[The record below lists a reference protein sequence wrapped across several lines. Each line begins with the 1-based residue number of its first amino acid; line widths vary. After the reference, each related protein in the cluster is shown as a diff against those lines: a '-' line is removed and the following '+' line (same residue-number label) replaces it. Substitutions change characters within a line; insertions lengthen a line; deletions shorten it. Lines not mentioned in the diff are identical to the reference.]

1 MILAFVVATVAH
13 AASCQTIA
21 AEHIYA
27 RDLAAAAPAFAAL
40 PPDLELGYAPAPG
53 QTRIFHPPE
62 LRRIAASHQIDAN
75 FLTDICFAWQM
86 AVPTRD
92 AILAA
97 IGKTLAGRNAQV
109 DLIDQSLAAAPA
121 GELVFPLNGLTGVS
135 DQPLIWRG
143 YVRYA
148 GDKQYQIWARVHIR
162 IKENHVVPTET
173 LKPDQAITP
182 DEVQLQPYD
191 GPVPRDKVFT
201 DLASVIGM
209 VPRRPLPIGVALT
222 ENDLDKPRDVERGDT
237 VQVIAE
243 EGQARIETQGV
254 AQDGGRR
261 GAVITIKNATSGK
274 TFRARIEDKD
284 KVLVIPGTSSG
295 LAVEEKKL

>member
-1 MILAFVVATVAH
+1 MILAFVVASVVH
-13 AASCQTIA
+13 AASCHTIA
-21 AEHIYA
+21 AERIYA
-27 RDLAAAAPAFAAL
+27 RDLAVAAPVFAAL
-40 PPDLELGYAPAPG
+40 PPDLEVGYAPAPG

-62 LRRIAASHQIDAN
+62 LRRIAAAHQLAADFPA
-75 FLTDICFAWQM
+75 DICFAWQM
-86 AVPTRD
+86 AAPTRD
-92 AILAA
+92 AMLAA

-109 DLIDQSLAAAPA
+109 ELLEQSLAPAPA
-121 GELVFPLNGLTGVS
+121 GELVFPLSGLSGVS

-148 GDKQYQIWARVHIR
+148 GGKQYQIWARVQVR
-162 IKENHVVPTET
+162 VKENHVVPTET
-173 LKPDQAITP
+173 LKPDLAITP
-182 DEVQLQPYD
+182 DELRLEPYE
-191 GPVPRDKVFT
+191 GPLMRDKVFT
-201 DLASVIGM
+201 ALASVIGM
-209 VPRRPLPIGVALT
+209 VPRRPLPAGVALT

-261 GAVITIKNATSGK
+261 GATITVKNSTSGK
-274 TFRARIEDKD
+274 TFRALVQDKD